1 MFSFVNVIAQL
12 KAPYDQFVGKKVSL
26 PSGWWSKGVAHRG
39 EALGDPSL
47 CMVLEFM
54 AQRQNGVG
62 KKEDMFKVGLCRSED
77 PHFGRPNMAE
87 DTDFWWV
94 GLPKMSSA
102 FHICTEK
109 RAAETEASTTEIEAS
124 Q

>member
-47 CMVLEFM
+47 CMVLEFK

-62 KKEDMFKVGLCRSED
+62 KKEDMFKVGLLKSED
-77 PHFGRPNMAE
+77 PHFGRKNMEE
-87 DTDFWWV
+87 DTDFW
-94 GLPKMSSA
+94 
-102 FHICTEK
+102 
-109 RAAETEASTTEIEAS
+109 
-124 Q
+124 